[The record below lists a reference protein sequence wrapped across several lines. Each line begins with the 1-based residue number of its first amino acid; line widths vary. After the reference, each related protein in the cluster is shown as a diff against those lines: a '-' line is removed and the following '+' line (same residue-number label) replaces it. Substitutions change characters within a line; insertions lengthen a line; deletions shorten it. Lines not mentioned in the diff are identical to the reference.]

1 MQSFGPE
8 TARGCGMGVRTETEP
23 DTEGERAM
31 AITTML
37 FFGGLAGIAAA
48 GVVLWRVHKSASQ
61 AGEEMVYRRC
71 AHCGQKL
78 RFPAAKA
85 GRQGRC
91 PRCGREN
98 LLIAGVVTE
107 APSAVRVGRVRRPSR
122 QQETSVS
129 RS

>member
-1 MQSFGPE
+1 MN
-8 TARGCGMGVRTETEP
+8 
-23 DTEGERAM
+23 
-31 AITTML
+31 ITTLL
-37 FFGGLAGIAAA
+37 FLGGLVGLLAVAA
-48 GVVLWRVHKSASQ
+48 VLWRIHDR
-61 AGEEMVYRRC
+61 AGAAADELLYRRC

-85 GRQGRC
+85 GRYGRC

-107 APSAVRVGRVRRPSR
+107 APSAVRVGRVRRPAR
-122 QQETSVS
+122 QQETSGS